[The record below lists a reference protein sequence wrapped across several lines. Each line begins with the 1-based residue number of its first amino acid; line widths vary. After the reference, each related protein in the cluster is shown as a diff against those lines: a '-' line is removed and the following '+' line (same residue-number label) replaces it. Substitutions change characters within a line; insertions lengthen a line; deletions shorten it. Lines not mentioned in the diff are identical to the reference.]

1 MNISGFYCLW
11 VFACSY
17 RTQKTMSAMS
27 LEGQKSHWD
36 SGKISSATGRSLF
49 NFIHAK
55 ILPVILRRECY
66 DSFHSE
72 WCHFFE
78 DCHNVDIFKVLND
91 TSRISWK
98 YPFFL
103 RIWKYTGLSIWIW
116 ILFSSFNLTI
126 FDGWFFKNPISF
138 SCLIFTQLDTT
149 SYVLNDHLS
158 W

>member
-1 MNISGFYCLW
+1 
-11 VFACSY
+11 
-17 RTQKTMSAMS
+17 MSTMS
-27 LEGQKSHWD
+27 LEGQKPHWD
-36 SGKISSATGRSLF
+36 SGRISSAAGRSLF
-49 NFIHAK
+49 SFIHAK

-66 DSFHSE
+66 DSFPQWAMS
-72 WCHFFE
+72 FFE

-91 TSRISWK
+91 TSRTSWK
-98 YPFFL
+98 YLFFL
-103 RIWKYTGLSIWIW
+103 GIWKYTGLSIWIW

-126 FDGWFFKNPISF
+126 FDVWFFQYPISF